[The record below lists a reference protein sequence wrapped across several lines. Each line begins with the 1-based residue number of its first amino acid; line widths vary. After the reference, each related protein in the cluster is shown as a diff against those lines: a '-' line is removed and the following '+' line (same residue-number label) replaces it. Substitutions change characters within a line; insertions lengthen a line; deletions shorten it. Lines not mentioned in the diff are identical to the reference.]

1 MKGLGIKI
9 KHVDGGRNPSQ
20 AKRYEERHQM
30 FTECM
35 DSILQGDSELDI
47 DTAIDR
53 AVETMK

>member
-9 KHVDGGRNPSQ
+9 KHVDSSRNPSQ
-20 AKRYEERHQM
+20 AERYAERHQI

-35 DSILQGDSELDI
+35 DSILQEDSELDI

-53 AVETMK
+53 AVDTMK